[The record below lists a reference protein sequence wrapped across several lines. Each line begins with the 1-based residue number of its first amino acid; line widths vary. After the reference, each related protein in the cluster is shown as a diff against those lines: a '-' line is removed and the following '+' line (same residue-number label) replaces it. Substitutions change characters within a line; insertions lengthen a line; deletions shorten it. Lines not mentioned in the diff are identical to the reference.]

1 MTFDS
6 RPGGVLVAAVTAA
19 LAADGALARGHP
31 GFVVRE
37 GQLELARAIAQA
49 IEDAGRLVAEAG
61 TGTGKTFAY
70 LVPALM
76 AGVRVL
82 VSTGTRNLQDQ
93 LFNRDLPEVLEALGV
108 QADTALLKGRA
119 NYVCWHHMRRNLAEG
134 RFARREDIADL
145 RRIERFALVSQSG
158 DRSALPGVP
167 EDAPA
172 WALATSTRENCLGQD
187 CDDYGR
193 CFVFRARQAAQRADV
208 IVVNHHLF
216 CADLALRD
224 EGIADLLPTTEALI
238 FDEAH
243 QLPEVATQFFGSA
256 VSTRRLI
263 DFGRDLL
270 RVGLAEA
277 RDSAD
282 WTALSRA
289 IEQAV
294 RELRLAGGAPGR
306 LDAGAAR
313 ARDGFIDAILGCRA
327 ALGTAAG
334 ALERAAERG
343 REIQRVA
350 LRANEL
356 GTLLDAWLAAAGQ
369 REDGAG
375 APGGDASRSVP
386 RDGDPAPAPGAGD
399 SSARVAAESSAALE
413 AGDSSAEP
421 ERGDRVDAPSPLVIW
436 AEIHGAGV
444 TLHATPLSV
453 ADAFRRHLEGRPRAW
468 VFLSATLAVNG
479 AFDHFAGAMGVDD
492 ARSLVWQS
500 PFDFAS
506 QGLLYVPKGI
516 GEPKGPDFAD
526 RVFRAC
532 WPLVRANRGRAFV
545 LCTTLRMVDQLATRF
560 EEAIAADAGGIGLL
574 VQGRASRAELL
585 ERFRGQS
592 APLLVGSASFWEGVD
607 VPGKQL
613 SLVVIDK
620 LPFAPPDEPILRA
633 RMDAA
638 RRAGEEPFRTMQL
651 PAAAM
656 ALKQGAG
663 RLLRSESDRGLLV
676 VCDARLAERSYGRI
690 LLKSLPPFRRTR
702 SQEEALAFVE
712 AMDAA
717 ESGLPLACSD

>member
-6 RPGGVLVAAVTAA
+6 RPGGVLVAAVAAA
-19 LAADGALARGHP
+19 LAADGPLARGHP

-37 GQLELARAIAQA
+37 GQLELAQAIAQA
-49 IEDAGRLVAEAG
+49 IEDSGRLVAEAG

-70 LVPALM
+70 LVPALL

-93 LFNRDLPEVLEALGV
+93 LFARDLPEVLKALGV
-108 QADTALLKGRA
+108 QADIALLKGRA

-224 EGIADLLPTTEALI
+224 EGIADLLPNTEALI

-243 QLPEVATQFFGSA
+243 QLPDVATQFFGNA
-256 VSTRRLI
+256 VSTRRLV

-289 IEQAV
+289 IEQSV
-294 RELRLAGGAPGR
+294 RELRLAGGTPGR
-306 LDAGAAR
+306 LDAAAAR
-313 ARDGFIDAILGCRA
+313 ARDGFVDAIAGCRA
-327 ALGTAAG
+327 AVGAAG
-334 ALERAAERG
+334 SALDRAAERG

-350 LRANEL
+350 LRAVEL
-356 GTLLDAWLAAAGQ
+356 GTLLDDWLAASVQG
-369 REDGAG
+369 DGA
-375 APGGDASRSVP
+375 ASAAVRGDPRTPPAP
-386 RDGDPAPAPGAGD
+386 RDDVSATLPEAGDPAGATEG
-399 SSARVAAESSAALE
+399 
-413 AGDSSAEP
+413 
-421 ERGDRVDAPSPLVIW
+421 GDRAEAPPAVVIW
-436 AEIHGAGV
+436 AEVHGAGV

-453 ADAFRRHLEGRPRAW
+453 ADAFRRHLGGRPRAW

-479 AFDHFAGAMGVDD
+479 AFDHFVGAMGVED

-506 QGLLYVPKGI
+506 QGLLYVPQGI

-545 LCTTLRMVDQLATRF
+545 LCTTLRMVDQLAARF
-560 EEAIAADAGGIGLL
+560 GEAIDADAGGIGLL

-585 ERFRGQS
+585 ERFREQP

-633 RMDAA
+633 RIDAA
-638 RRAGEEPFRTMQL
+638 RRSGAEPFRTMQL

-702 SQEEALAFVE
+702 SQDEALAFVE

-717 ESGLPLACSD
+717 VSDLPLASTTTSDAA